1 MQMAGSNLSDLFII
15 VQTFAFLVASIVL
28 PTSGACLESVKGLEK
43 AIENAGS
50 DRRWYL
56 WSRVL

>member
-15 VQTFAFLVASIVL
+15 VQTLTFFVASIVL
-28 PTSGACLESVKGLEK
+28 PTSGVCLESVKGLEK

-50 DRRWYL
+50 DRR
-56 WSRVL
+56 